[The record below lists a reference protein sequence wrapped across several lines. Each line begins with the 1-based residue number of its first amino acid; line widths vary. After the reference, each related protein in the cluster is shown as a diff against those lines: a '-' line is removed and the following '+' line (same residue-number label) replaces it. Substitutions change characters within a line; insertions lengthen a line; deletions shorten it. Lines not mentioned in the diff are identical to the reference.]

1 MAELNS
7 SPEKTGGKI
16 PRKKLNARVDL
27 TAMVDLAFLLITFFM
42 LTTSLQ
48 KPKMFGV
55 VMPDDGP
62 SKGEFPASRTLTI
75 DLGKNDQ
82 ILSFLGMPEK
92 PLTEPQVTGDGN
104 KGIGRAII
112 EMKNR
117 VETTTGKPMLVI
129 IKASDRSVYSNLV
142 NVLDELNIAG
152 GNPTYAISPIQPKDI
167 DMLKQHN
174 AY

>member
-7 SPEKTGGKI
+7 SPEQTTAKK

-55 VMPDDGP
+55 VMPSDGP
-62 SKGEFPASRTLTI
+62 PGPAKASHTMTI
-75 DLGKNDQ
+75 CLGKNNQ
-82 ILSFLGMPEK
+82 VLSYLGLPDA
-92 PLTEPQVTGDGN
+92 PLTPLKITSDNGKDGLRQN
-104 KGIGRAII
+104 IVEIKQ
-112 EMKNR
+112 R
-117 VETTTGKPMLVI
+117 VEKDGSSLLVI
-129 IKASDRSVYSNLV
+129 IKASDHSVYANLV
-142 NVLDELNIAG
+142 NVLDEVNIAG
-152 GNPTYAISPIQPKDI
+152 GNPTYAISAIEPKDV
-167 DMLKQHN
+167 DMLKQRN

>member
-7 SPEKTGGKI
+7 SPEKTAGKI

-55 VMPDDGP
+55 VMPADE
-62 SKGEFPASRTLTI
+62 GEMKVPASRTMTI

-92 PLTEPQVTGDGN
+92 PLTEPLVTGDGN

-117 VETTTGKPMLVI
+117 IESTTGKPMLVI
-129 IKASDRSVYSNLV
+129 IKASDHSVYSNLV

>member
-7 SPEKTGGKI
+7 SPEKNGGKI

-55 VMPDDGP
+55 VMPDDTG
-62 SKGEFPASRTLTI
+62 GMAIPASRTMTI

-82 ILSFLGMPEK
+82 ILSFLGMPDQ
-92 PLTEPQVTGDGN
+92 PLTEPQITGDGN

-112 EMKNR
+112 EMKKR
-117 VETTTGKPMLVI
+117 VETATGKPMLVI
-129 IKASDRSVYSNLV
+129 IKASDHSVYSNLV

-152 GNPTYAISPIQPKDI
+152 GNPTYAISAIQPKDVN
-167 DMLKQHN
+167 MLKQHN

>member
-7 SPEKTGGKI
+7 SPEKNGGKI

-48 KPKMFGV
+48 KPKMFSLA
-55 VMPDDGP
+55 MPDGTDGAAV
-62 SKGEFPASRTLTI
+62 PASRTMTI
-75 DLGKNDQ
+75 DIGKDGKV
-82 ILSFLGMPEK
+82 LSFLGMPGE
-92 PLTEPQVTGDGN
+92 PLTEPKLTDDGN
-104 KGIGRAII
+104 KGIGQAIV
-112 EMKNR
+112 EMKKHI
-117 VETTTGKPMLVI
+117 ETEARGNMIVI
-129 IKASDRSVYSNLV
+129 IKASDHSVYSNLV
-142 NVLDELNIAG
+142 NVLDELSVAG
-152 GNPTYAISPIQPKDI
+152 APIYAVTDIQPKDI

>member
-7 SPEKTGGKI
+7 SPEKTGGKT

-48 KPKMFGV
+48 KPKMFNLAV
-55 VMPDDGP
+55 PDNSEPGGLP
-62 SKGEFPASRTLTI
+62 VPASRSMTI
-75 DLGKNDQ
+75 DIGKDGKV
-82 ILSFLGMPEK
+82 LSFRGMPDQ
-92 PLTEPQVTGDGN
+92 PLTEPKVTSDGN
-104 KGIGRAII
+104 KGIGIAII
-112 EMKNR
+112 EMKKLIESSTNKDMI
-117 VETTTGKPMLVI
+117 VLV
-129 IKASDRSVYSNLV
+129 KASDHSVYNNLV
-142 NVLDELNIAG
+142 NVLDEMSIAG
-152 GNPTYAISPIQPKDI
+152 IERYAVTDIQPKDV